1 MAKIRNLYRIG
12 CNPPKK
18 KIKKNL
24 TQGVANRKTVV
35 SLTYKPTTK
44 PKPMNKLERYCDAI
58 MLVVTYIGGIGVC
71 LCILRWL
78 IHYLTL

>member
-1 MAKIRNLYRIG
+1 MLIL
-12 CNPPKK
+12 
-18 KIKKNL
+18 L
-24 TQGVANRKTVV
+24 QH
-35 SLTYKPTTK
+35 TK
-44 PKPMNKLERYCDAI
+44 PKTMNKLERYCDAI